1 MQFRRAALGL
11 ATLFAVSIGASSPN
25 AQQPGFPANLST
37 GEAMRGE
44 QRIALVIGNSAYGS
58 KIGRLAN
65 PVNDAADFAEALR
78 AADFEVMLELD
89 IERDEMLRAVVDFGR
104 ALRDGGVG
112 LFYYA
117 GHAIQVDG
125 NNYLIPLGAKIET
138 EDYIQVET
146 VDVNQVLARMGGADN
161 RLNIVILDSCRNNP
175 FRSTFRSVTRGL
187 APTLAP
193 SGTYIAYAA
202 APGDVALDGDS
213 RNSPYTS
220 ALLDVLGE
228 PGLRLEDVFKLVAG
242 RVLSRTNGSQ
252 TPWTASSIT
261 GDFYFHLPEP
271 EQMPPAAVQ
280 APAAAPTYVNVWNA
294 IANSQDPV
302 DFQIFLETFP
312 DSPLAPFAQ
321 RRMERLQSTQVAT
334 LMSEELAER
343 SPRAA
348 ASGDDAGTKALSAL
362 QSEPTTGPGRAAVPL
377 AEPEVPATPATRERP
392 APAEAHE
399 SRPLSEPAA
408 DPIMLFRVPGSEKPL
423 TRQTPVE
430 PDETNEAQIA
440 RLVEEE
446 RKEALPRG
454 NVRQLDLAKVN
465 HLGECEAFLDGV
477 YEDGLQV
484 NGSRF
489 QTCSNL
495 RRGGPPVRYQ
505 QPGCTDPIW
514 SQMEGPERCRP
525 FVSYACEI
533 YSRKMNFL
541 AKCKAELAKRQ

>member
-1 MQFRRAALGL
+1 
-11 ATLFAVSIGASSPN
+11 
-25 AQQPGFPANLST
+25 
-37 GEAMRGE
+37 MRSE

-58 KIGRLAN
+58 TIGPLAN
-65 PVNDAADFAEALR
+65 PANDAADFAEALR

-89 IERDEMLRAVVDFGR
+89 IERDEMLRAVVNFGR

-117 GHAIQVDG
+117 GHAIQVGG
-125 NNYLIPLGAKIET
+125 NNYLVPLGANIDN
-138 EDYIQVET
+138 EDYVPIET

-161 RLNIVILDSCRNNP
+161 RLNIVILDACRNNP

-202 APGDVALDGDS
+202 APGDVAFDGDS

-228 PGLRLEDVFKLVAG
+228 PGLQLEDVFKLVGA

-280 APAAAPTYVNVWNA
+280 APAADQTYINIWNA

-321 RRMERLQSTQVAT
+321 RRMERLQSMEVAT
-334 LMSEELAER
+334 LSKEQAER
-343 SPRAA
+343 WPPPG

-362 QSEPTTGPGRAAVPL
+362 QSEATTGPGRAAPPL
-377 AEPEVPATPATRERP
+377 AERDVPATPATRERP

-399 SRPLSEPAA
+399 SRPLAEPAA
-408 DPIMLFRVPGSEKPL
+408 GPRTLVRVPGAEKPL
-423 TRQTPVE
+423 MQQTPQTDLQQPARLDAQPQKDEVEVEEPRRAKPIEARQQGVE

-440 RLVEEE
+440 RLEEEE
-446 RKEALPRG
+446 RKEAAPRG
-454 NVRQLDLAKVN
+454 NVRELNLAKVN
-465 HLGECEAFLDGV
+465 NLGECEAFLDGV
-477 YEDGLQV
+477 YGDGLQV
-484 NGSRF
+484 NDSRF
-489 QTCSNL
+489 QTCLSPS
-495 RRGGPPVRYQ
+495 RGGRPVRYQ

-541 AKCKAELAKRQ
+541 AKCEAELAKRQ